1 MGQVVSSAD
10 IRKLGWNNS
19 AVTFVNERSDDA
31 DNRAGITGRTRV
43 VGVWGHPVAH
53 SRSPKMHNAALRSL
67 GLDWVY
73 VPFDVDPAT
82 VGAAVAGVRALDLV
96 GVNVTVPLKE
106 LIAPHLDFVD
116 PSAARIGS
124 VNTIHNAGGELRGYS
139 TDGPGFMRAIG
150 RLGWPTEDQTVCM
163 LGAGGSAR
171 AIAFALAEKGNRVV
185 IANRSHDRGVSL
197 ADAVNAIYPGSASTA
212 VWGAHD
218 VPGSRAGA
226 SSNRDVPG
234 GIGLVVNTTS
244 LGMHPREDDCPPV
257 PTDLLRPDVR
267 YYDLIYTPEETV
279 FLRQARQA
287 GCAVSNGLDMLVQ
300 QGAISLS
307 IWSGIVLEGLPLD
320 VMAQAVRESIN

>member
-1 MGQVVSSAD
+1 
-10 IRKLGWNNS
+10 
-19 AVTFVNERSDDA
+19 
-31 DNRAGITGRTRV
+31 
-43 VGVWGHPVAH
+43 
-53 SRSPKMHNAALRSL
+53 MHNAALRSL

-73 VPFDVDPAT
+73 VPFDVDPAG

-150 RLGWPTEDQTVCM
+150 RLGWPTENQTVCM

-171 AIAFALAEKGNRVV
+171 AIAFALAEKGNRLV

-197 ADAVNAIYPGSASTA
+197 ADAVNAIYPGTASTTE
-212 VWGAHD
+212 WGTQDIPGD
-218 VPGSRAGA
+218 VVAPGRSAPFPNNGVAGLA
-226 SSNRDVPG
+226 STGD
-234 GIGLVVNTTS
+234 IGMVVNTTS

-257 PTDLLRPDVR
+257 PSGLLKPDVR
-267 YYDLIYTPEETV
+267 YYDLIYSPEETV
-279 FLRQARQA
+279 FLRQAKQA

-307 IWSGIVLEGLPLD
+307 IWSGIALGDLPLD
-320 VMAQAVRESIN
+320 VMAQAVLKTI